1 MLFRKPPCEYLIVGL
16 GNPGPK
22 YAATRH
28 NVGFRAVEQLAAGC
42 SARIDRLKFQALT
55 GQASVAGRRVLLMQ
69 PQTFMNNSGIAVKQ
83 AADFYKVPPERVLVL
98 FDDIDLD
105 VGRLRL
111 RRDGSAGGHNG
122 VKSIIACLGS
132 QAFPRIKI
140 GVGAKP
146 HPDYDLADWV
156 LSRFSAQEQTLL
168 EPAIRRAAEA
178 AVMLLSDGL
187 DKAASKY
194 NGK

>member
-42 SARIDRLKFQALT
+42 GARIDRLKFQALT

-98 FDDIDLD
+98 FDDPI
-105 VGRLRL
+105 
-111 RRDGSAGGHNG
+111 
-122 VKSIIACLGS
+122 
-132 QAFPRIKI
+132 
-140 GVGAKP
+140 
-146 HPDYDLADWV
+146 
-156 LSRFSAQEQTLL
+156 
-168 EPAIRRAAEA
+168 
-178 AVMLLSDGL
+178 
-187 DKAASKY
+187 
-194 NGK
+194 

>member
-42 SARIDRLKFQALT
+42 GARIDRLRFQALT

-122 VKSIIACLGS
+122 VKSIIACLGT
-132 QAFPRIKI
+132 QEFPRIKI

-178 AVMLLSDGL
+178 AAMLLSDGL

>member
-42 SARIDRLKFQALT
+42 GARIDRLKFQALT

-187 DKAASKY
+187 DKASSKY